1 MTAYLHPS
9 PAPVIVERAA
19 LGAAP
24 SLAASYD
31 VCRRLNRAHGRT
43 YYFAAQFLPRSS
55 RHHVHAL
62 YGFARYADDL
72 VDHMALSWD
81 TDQRRRAFQAW
92 AAAFEVALDAGRSD
106 DPVLAAVVNTVREL
120 HISRDDLRAFLASMA
135 MDLSVTRYATAA
147 DLYRYMYGSAGVI
160 GAMMLP
166 VLGATDP
173 RARDRAV
180 DLGVAFQ
187 LTNFLRDVA
196 EDFDRGRI
204 YLPLEDLDRFGV
216 TSDDFAA
223 RRLTPAFRRLLAFEA
238 ERTRAL
244 YRRAEAGWALL
255 PPASRRCIRIAHR
268 LYAEIL
274 DRLEAGDYDVFS
286 RRAAVP
292 TARKLAVAARELTR
306 GGASRSGRV

>member
-9 PAPVIVERAA
+9 PSTVIVERAA

-24 SLAASYD
+24 SLTASYD

-43 YYFAAQFLPRSS
+43 YYFAAQFLPRAS

-81 TDQRRRAFQAW
+81 ADQRRRAFESW
-92 AAAFEVALDAGRSD
+92 VAAFEAALDTGRTT
-106 DPVLAAVVNTVREL
+106 DPVLLAVVHTVREL
-120 HISRDDLRAFLASMA
+120 QIRRDDLRAFLASMA
-135 MDLSVTRYATAA
+135 MDLTVTRYATYA
-147 DLYRYMYGSAGVI
+147 DLYAYVYGSAGVI

-180 DLGVAFQ
+180 DLGIAFQ

-204 YLPLEDLDRFGV
+204 YLPVEDLDRFGI
-216 TSDDFAA
+216 SPDDFAA
-223 RRLTPAFRRLLAFEA
+223 RRVTPAFRRLLAFEA

-244 YRRAEAGWALL
+244 YRRAEAGWTLL

-268 LYAEIL
+268 LYSEIL
-274 DRLEAGDYDVFS
+274 DRLEAGDYDVFR

-292 TARKLAVAARELTR
+292 STRKLAVAAQELATAR
-306 GGASRSGRV
+306 RR